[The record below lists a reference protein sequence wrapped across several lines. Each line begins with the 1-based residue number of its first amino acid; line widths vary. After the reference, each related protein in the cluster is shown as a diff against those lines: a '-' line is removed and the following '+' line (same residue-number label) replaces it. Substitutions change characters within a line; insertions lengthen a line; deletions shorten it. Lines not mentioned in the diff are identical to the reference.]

1 MIVKDWSRPSLMR
14 RPASRANVLD
24 RWMKENGA
32 ELHLQ
37 VTKYH
42 RHLQVS
48 NGKEQTGKKLGKLKW
63 FCFDQILTTLISR
76 EKLKNN

>member
-14 RPASRANVLD
+14 RPASRANALD
-24 RWMKENGA
+24 LWMKANGA

-42 RHLQVS
+42 RRLQVCTV
-48 NGKEQTGKKLGKLKW
+48 KEPTG
-63 FCFDQILTTLISR
+63 
-76 EKLKNN
+76 N

>member
-42 RHLQVS
+42 RHLQVYTE
-48 NGKEQTGKKLGKLKW
+48 KEQTGKKFGKLKG
-63 FCFDQILTTLISR
+63 FCSDQLLTTFDLTR
-76 EKLKNN
+76 KTEK

>member
-48 NGKEQTGKKLGKLKW
+48 TEKEQTGKKFGKLKW
-63 FCFDQILTTLISR
+63 FLSDQLLTTFDLTR
-76 EKLKNN
+76 KTEK